1 MEGESAQQLLPE
13 YKQIE
18 RNVEAAIFERFRLD
32 PSSRSTL
39 KAVDL
44 SVLAAEQAQ
53 IMPDGTDSWAMQ
65 AGVVPAQIF
74 VRFLNPE
81 KARLEFLQKFR
92 TLIAEG
98 AMFSVSVERL
108 CAPDSGFPLPGSGD
122 HVISPRDLKVR
133 RPVIVRDG
141 RRVVPSTGPHHT
153 SAEARATIRR

>member
-1 MEGESAQQLLPE
+1 MEGESAQQQLPE

-18 RNVEAAIFERFRLD
+18 RNVEAAIFERFGLD

-65 AGVVPAQIF
+65 AGVVAAQIF
-74 VRFLNPE
+74 ARFLNPE

-92 TLIAEG
+92 TLIAERDT
-98 AMFSVSVERL
+98 FSVSAERL
-108 CAPDSGFPLPGSGD
+108 CAPIAAFLFWASGD
-122 HVISPRDLKVR
+122 HVISPPAILRHAAPL
-133 RPVIVRDG
+133 
-141 RRVVPSTGPHHT
+141 
-153 SAEARATIRR
+153 